1 MSCLWMIDLW
11 ALLIAAAIVGVVHMA
26 APDHWV
32 TICLLS
38 KSCGWNNKKLFSISL
53 MTSTGHALFSAAL
66 GFAVLAVGLIFSR
79 LISVYISF
87 VIGII
92 MLLTGLFIGIR
103 SLKSSQKYNVE
114 TEEKLVRQEKNKKV
128 ATAKGISYFAIL
140 GAALSPD
147 LSITPVFLAGVPA
160 GLLFGVCLFGV
171 FVISSILCQLVL
183 VQAGARGFAET
194 LARIPERYNDA
205 IVGFAIAAIGIY
217 IIVTA

>member
-1 MSCLWMIDLW
+1 MIDLW

-32 TICLLS
+32 TLCLMS

-53 MTSTGHALFSAAL
+53 MTSTGHAIFSAGL

-79 LISVYISF
+79 LISAYVSF
-87 VIGII
+87 AIGTI
-92 MLLTGLFIGIR
+92 MLATGMLIGIR
-103 SLKSSQKYNVE
+103 SLTSQQKHVSPE
-114 TEEKLVRQEKNKKV
+114 GKLMKQEKNKNV

-183 VQAGARGFAET
+183 VQVGARGFAKSLE
-194 LARIPERYNDA
+194 RVPEKYNDA
-205 IVGFAIAAIGIY
+205 IVGFAIVAIGIY